1 VGARIAVGDTSI
13 VVTFTGRHR
22 LLCGRRCVEIARDC
36 IVHAVAAERRPLEQA
51 IDHRVIGEGA
61 HDGERHPGRTRI
73 GTMMGSSRAGRQ
85 LWAVDQGPLDE
96 RLLVL
101 DLRDHRYVRAVL
113 AVPDPDAMAEGLSTA
128 EDAAGP
134 AD

>member
-1 VGARIAVGDTSI
+1 MGDASI

-22 LLCGRRCVEIARDC
+22 VLCGRRSVEIARDR
-36 IVHAVAAERRPLEQA
+36 IVRAFAAERRPLEQA
-51 IDHRVIGEGA
+51 IDHRVVGEGT

-73 GTMMGSSRAGRQ
+73 GTMIGSSRDGRQ
-85 LWAVDQGPLDE
+85 LWAVDAGPLGE

-128 EDAAGP
+128 ADAAGA